1 MKNKI
6 LSFFLF
12 FALLIAPSISRATPS
27 GPPVPEV
34 TSFDPMPAEVLKDGK
49 YYIGILLSEDE
60 YTFNTQLK
68 IKYNLLD
75 EQLQIWQDFGNST
88 KSLLNENI
96 ENSKNILNDL
106 KDLKKIATKESW
118 WDSHKFEIGVVLGA
132 MVVTAVVIT
141 VEKLK

>member
-12 FALLIAPSISRATPS
+12 FALLIASSVSRAAPS

-34 TSFDPMPAEVLKDGK
+34 TSFDPTHGEVLKDGK
-49 YYIGILLSEDE
+49 YYVGILLSEDE
-60 YTFNTQLK
+60 YTFYTQLK

-88 KSLLNENI
+88 KSLLDQNI
-96 ENSKNILNDL
+96 ANSNNILKDL

-118 WDSHKFEIGVVLGA
+118 WDSHKFEIGIVLGVLVTTT
-132 MVVTAVVIT
+132 VVVA